1 MLLATG
7 STVMSTNTPSDPV
20 SEPRTLLVEPDAT
33 VRRAWENVLRGRGH
47 SVMGTGQSDAAKL
60 LAESFRPDVI
70 VWDSSGNHG
79 ETGVRLLR
87 EETDAYIVAVG
98 TDLSS
103 DRRAALLLAGADAA
117 LTLPCAP
124 SEIAALAAA
133 LLRRPRS
140 SVSLPPPPGTRR
152 RFGPLE
158 IDAGRREAIV
168 NSKRLTLTRIE
179 FDVLAHLC
187 AHPSEM
193 VSREDLI
200 ASVWGPDW
208 DGDAHMVDVHI
219 SNLRRKLDQAAP
231 GVAMI
236 QTVRG
241 LGFRLAADIV
251 VDPA

>member
-1 MLLATG
+1 MLLVDAPIL
-7 STVMSTNTPSDPV
+7 MSTNAPSDPV
-20 SEPRTLLVEPDAT
+20 AEPRTLLVEPDAT

-60 LAESFRPDVI
+60 LADSFRPDVI
-70 VWDSSGNHG
+70 VWSASDNHG

-87 EETDAYIVAVG
+87 EETDSYIVAVG
-98 TDLSS
+98 IELSS
-103 DRRAALLLAGADAA
+103 ERRAALLLAGADAA
-117 LTLPCAP
+117 ITLPCTP
-124 SEIAALAAA
+124 SEIAAQAAA

-168 NSKRLTLTRIE
+168 NGKRLTLTRIE

-187 AHPSEM
+187 THPSEM

-200 ASVWGPDW
+200 GSVWGPEW
-208 DGDAHMVDVHI
+208 DGDTHMVDVHI
-219 SNLRRKLDQAAP
+219 SNLRRKLEQAAP
-231 GVAMI
+231 GVTMI

-251 VDPA
+251 TDPA